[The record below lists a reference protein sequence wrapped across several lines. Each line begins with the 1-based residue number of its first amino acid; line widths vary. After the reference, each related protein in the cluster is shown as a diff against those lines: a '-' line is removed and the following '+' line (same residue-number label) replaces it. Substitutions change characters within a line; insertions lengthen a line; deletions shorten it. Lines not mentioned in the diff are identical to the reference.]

1 MCGAVVNRFVFHK
14 MKLEFQRNNAWHVF
28 VRLQQIEKLIY
39 VSQLEEGSLFSCVAY
54 LLKPNSIWEHYIV
67 IKYQLLNRHFK
78 KKVGRSPTF
87 RVNKK
92 DFF

>member
-39 VSQLEEGSLFSCVAY
+39 VSQRKDLFSLVKPTSWNPTQY
-54 LLKPNSIWEHYIV
+54 ENIILLLSINY
-67 IKYQLLNRHFK
+67 
-78 KKVGRSPTF
+78 
-87 RVNKK
+87 
-92 DFF
+92 